1 VRRGAEDAD
10 LDCVMQ
16 GRPVMVG
23 AIRRLVRQFPVAVVG
38 IVTLLG
44 TGVTTVLAMS
54 MYEPVREQERIS
66 PQLERTRTPVLERE
80 QTQDER
86 AMP

>member
-1 VRRGAEDAD
+1 VRRGVEDAD
-10 LDCVMQ
+10 LDWILQ

-38 IVTLLG
+38 IMTLLG

-54 MYEPVREQERIS
+54 LHEPVREHEKLASQVERARI
-66 PQLERTRTPVLERE
+66 PVLERE

-86 AMP
+86 ALP

>member
-1 VRRGAEDAD
+1 
-10 LDCVMQ
+10 
-16 GRPVMVG
+16 MVG

-44 TGVTTVLAMS
+44 TGVTTVLVKS
-54 MYEPVREQERIS
+54 MHAPVREREQLIA
-66 PQLERTRTPVLERE
+66 QLERTLTIERE
-80 QTQDER
+80 QTRDER